1 MGISADALL
10 CDDKVSIKD
19 IELLKKFEVIQE
31 MTSDDKSIVLKFLDL
46 VIRDTKAK
54 KSLCF
59 LILLHKNCFLE
70 WFFFDN
76 TTRCNRAVAG
86 QKLSSEDIT
95 SVKAMLNAF
104 VFQKEIKKATCIK
117 KLPYR

>member
-86 QKLSSEDIT
+86 GAGTKLYIYIYIYIYIINYKNVLHST
-95 SVKAMLNAF
+95 
-104 VFQKEIKKATCIK
+104 
-117 KLPYR
+117 